1 MINNKDKFIKNIV
14 ISALT
19 LIILIVEG
27 CFNFATL
34 DWNFT
39 TLGKVD
45 FWIGI
50 VTKLLLLLLVRM
62 LALMIFQDIA
72 RNKNQNLLTE
82 INLNNK
88 LMKMKDAD
96 FPIWVEND
104 LNLKIK
110 IEAWKLS
117 VNKKLNK
124 LEKRAKEADRM
135 FYYSKKLTVEEK
147 QENKYCR
154 LKMMYLEQLTDEYIN
169 ENIDMLMV
177 KYNHVDSAVFD
188 LPVNLATSDNKYQL
202 TAKTRS
208 AIIFTLGTSSIW
220 LLLTTIIRNAMEF
233 QKNDAAILAILISLA
248 LDLIFLL
255 MQFFSGMM
263 DAFKI
268 IDTQEVL
275 PYVNRNRIL
284 REYLYDKEPEQRN
297 RIKEILDSLN

>member
-1 MINNKDKFIKNIV
+1 MINKDKLIKNMV
-14 ISALT
+14 ISVLT

-27 CFNFATL
+27 CFNFAKL
-34 DWNFT
+34 EWNFVA
-39 TLGKVD
+39 LYQID
-45 FWIGI
+45 FWVGI
-50 VTKLLLLLLVRM
+50 TTKLLLLLLVRM
-62 LALMIFQDIA
+62 LALMIFQDVA
-72 RNKNQNLLTE
+72 REKNETLAKE
-82 INLNNK
+82 KVINAK
-88 LMKMKDAD
+88 LMKLKDAD

-110 IEAWKLS
+110 IEAWKLKI
-117 VNKKLNK
+117 NKKLTK
-124 LEKRAKEADRM
+124 LENKATENDRM
-135 FYYSKKLTVEEK
+135 IYFSKKINEEAK
-147 QENKYCR
+147 LQNKYYR
-154 LKMMYLEQLTDEYIN
+154 LKTRYLEQLTDEYIN
-169 ENIDMLMV
+169 DNIDNLLV
-177 KYNHVDSAVFD
+177 KYKRVDAAIFD
-188 LPVNLATSDNKYQL
+188 LPVNLTVSENKYQL

-233 QKNDAAILAILISLA
+233 SKNDAALLAIMISLA

-268 IDTQEVL
+268 INTQEVL

-284 REYLYDKEPEQRN
+284 REYLYHKEPEQRN